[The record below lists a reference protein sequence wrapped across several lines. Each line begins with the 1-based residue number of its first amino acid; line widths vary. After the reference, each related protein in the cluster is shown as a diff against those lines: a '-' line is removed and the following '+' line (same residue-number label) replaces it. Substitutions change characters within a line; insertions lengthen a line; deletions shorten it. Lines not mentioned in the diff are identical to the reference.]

1 MLDLYK
7 NIKKYRLLNGMTQAR
22 LAELTDYTD
31 RSSIAKIE
39 RGDVD
44 LPQSK
49 ILLFA
54 EALGVIPGTLMGNDG
69 VSPAAGSVIL
79 SPDQEELLA
88 YYDKLNASGKQKVR
102 EYASDLTEQKKYIEP
117 ESSGKQNTISA

>member
-1 MLDLYK
+1 
-7 NIKKYRLLNGMTQAR
+7 MTQAR

-102 EYASDLTEQKKYIEP
+102 DYASDLTEQKKYIEP
-117 ESSGKQNTISA
+117 ESSGKQNTRSA